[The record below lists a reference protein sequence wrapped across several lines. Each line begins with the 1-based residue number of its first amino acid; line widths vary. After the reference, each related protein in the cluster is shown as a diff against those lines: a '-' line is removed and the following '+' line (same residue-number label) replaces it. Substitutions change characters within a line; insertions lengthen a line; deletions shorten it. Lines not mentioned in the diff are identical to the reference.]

1 MQISLLSGL
10 RETGEFSYSAS
21 AFNLLRY
28 VVTARILWR
37 KAALSQICSWKRE
50 DLANPLKRVSV
61 TPRVL
66 QPYFE
71 NCCQIAFW
79 IHLIQYYAFPH
90 QSPLILEIIAL
101 HLFQAKTQIWR
112 LLSNHHLSESL
123 FKAFTI
129 ATLMKLIF
137 LLEYIWKHLRF
148 HLYPSFQTFWK
159 ILNIN
164 CATWKNETLL
174 YSYYSNFTYTYNEM
188 CAFPFI

>member
-10 RETGEFSYSAS
+10 RETGEFPRSSS
-21 AFNLLRY
+21 AFDLLQY
-28 VVTARILWR
+28 VVTVRILWR
-37 KAALSQICSWKRE
+37 KATLCQISSWKRE
-50 DLANPLKRVSV
+50 ELAKPLKGASV
-61 TPRVL
+61 TLRVL

-71 NCCQIAFW
+71 NCCQIAFC

-90 QSPLILEIIAL
+90 QSRLTLEIIAL
-101 HLFQAKTQIWR
+101 HLFQAKTQIWQV
-112 LLSNHHLSESL
+112 LSNHHLSKNF

-137 LLEYIWKHLRF
+137 LFEYIWKHLRF
-148 HLYPSFQTFWK
+148 HLYPSVQTFWE

-174 YSYYSNFTYTYNEM
+174 CSY
-188 CAFPFI
+188 